1 MQTFKVIGVNAL
13 SAVAIATLLMISGA
27 SAQQTPIKV
36 GVVLPLTGNPAVSG
50 TTNQAGMQLYLD
62 SINYAVDGHPIDVIF
77 ADDQGGAADVG
88 LTKAHQLVESDKV
101 QVLMGGVT
109 SSVCYAIAPYVKQ
122 VHVPMLVTGN
132 CAAQGL
138 TIDSKYSSPYI
149 IRLTHNSS
157 SVAGPSADWA
167 YKSGLRKGVL
177 FTSDFSAGIEISDLF
192 ASAFIGRGGEI
203 VQEMHPPRGTTDFG
217 PFFAQLDPSADF
229 MAVMLS
235 GGELAFVEQ
244 FSTYVRTH
252 RLKVLDF
259 YGQATN
265 GEFLPQHGSKAIGI
279 VAVNPYTP
287 GLNTTENETFLKAW
301 SAKHPGRVPTLEA
314 ALGYSAAEV
323 LVAALHKVKGD
334 LNGPEQQKAFLDALY
349 QTNVDTPRGPI
360 KLDAYHDIVQ
370 NMYIYEVVP
379 NPSGSPV
386 PTTKV
391 IATYPN
397 VSQHWDRT
405 PQQLSGFAFGKL
417 KGTWVGQTKEKWS
430 GVITLPK
437 TN

>member
-1 MQTFKVIGVNAL
+1 MKATSTSLGCVI
-13 SAVAIATLLMISGA
+13 AVAFGLSTGNGVD
-27 SAQQTPIKV
+27 AQQAPIKV

-50 TTNQAGMQLYLD
+50 TTNQAGMKLYLD
-62 SINYAVDGHPIDVIF
+62 SIGNVVDGHPLDVIF

-88 LTKAHQLVESDKV
+88 LTKARQLVESDQV

-109 SSVCYAIAPYVKQ
+109 SAVCYAIAPYVKQ
-122 VHVPMLVTGN
+122 AHIPMLVTGN

-138 TIDSKYSSPYI
+138 TIDPKYASPYI

-157 SVAGPSADWA
+157 SVAGPTADWA
-167 YKSGLRKGVL
+167 YKAGLRKGIL

-203 VQEMHPPRGTTDFG
+203 VQEIHPPRGTNDFG
-217 PFFAQLDPSADF
+217 PFFSQLDPSADF

-235 GGELAFVEQ
+235 GGELSFVEQ
-244 FSTYVRTH
+244 FSNYVRTH
-252 RLKVLDF
+252 KLKVIDF

-287 GLNTTENETFLKAW
+287 SLATKENEVFLKAW
-301 SAKHPGRVPTLEA
+301 AAKYPARVPTLEA

-323 LVAALHKVKGD
+323 LVGALHKVKGD
-334 LNGPEQQKAFLDALY
+334 LGGDAKQKAFLEAIY
-349 QTNVDTPRGPI
+349 QTDVMTPRGPI
-360 KLDAYHDIVQ
+360 KLDANHDIVQ
-370 NMYIYEVVP
+370 NMYIYEVVA
-379 NPSGSPV
+379 NPAGPV

-391 IATYPN
+391 IATYSN

-405 PQQLSGFAFGKL
+405 PQQLSSFGYGKL
-417 KGTWVGQTKEKWS
+417 KGTWVGQTKDKL
-430 GVITLPK
+430 GTVITPP
-437 TN
+437 N